1 MTFQRECDATV
12 SPRRQEESC
21 GRSFIG
27 DVIEVVMMFIRL
39 SLVLLPSLLWEEK
52 QKKAVGKW
60 DFPRSVLFSSHVHLE
75 EWRETIIKGGPLK
88 KKRCRWIILS
98 LSKQANQ
105 ISCLPLKRAGSGDV
119 GNK

>member
-88 KKRCRWIILS
+88 KEMSVDNSPVCHFQNRPIWFLVFH
-98 LSKQANQ
+98 LNELA
-105 ISCLPLKRAGSGDV
+105 AAT
-119 GNK
+119 